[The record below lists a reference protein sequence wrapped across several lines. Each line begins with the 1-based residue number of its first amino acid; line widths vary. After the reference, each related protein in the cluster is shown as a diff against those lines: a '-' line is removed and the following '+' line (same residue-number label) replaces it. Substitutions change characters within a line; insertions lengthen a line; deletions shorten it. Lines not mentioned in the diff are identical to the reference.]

1 MNLLPSFVLPGFWT
15 ICLLSHRTSLR
26 SSHHAKFS
34 TYVVLGLFFFLFFHL
49 YRKGHLLP
57 HNLLARESPFS
68 DFLWEFPI
76 LDFSHFNFGYYS
88 ITVITVSTVIWLTL
102 STSDLPT
109 LQRGFFVLVVTHC
122 FPCDSRRLLVSY
134 CLLSCA
140 IHDVCICRVEYGLPY
155 ILYFSF
161 VYFHPTSASLGST
174 PLHLSLEALST
185 GSFHNFCLSRRTL
198 FCPNQPWIHPGP
210 ILRIVTKA
218 FLVRT

>member
-15 ICLLSHRTSLR
+15 IWLLSHTTSLR

-57 HNLLARESPFS
+57 HNLLGRESPFS

-140 IHDVCICRVEYGLPY
+140 IHDVCTCRVEYGLPY

-161 VYFHPTSASLGST
+161 VYFQPDISLTRLYTLT
-174 PLHLSLEALST
+174 PLSR
-185 GSFHNFCLSRRTL
+185 GSFNGVISQLCLSRRTL